1 LNTPLQRPLL
11 FEAKEKRLEA
21 LDRLA
26 RPLWLGGLT
35 NSQGCLEPRLES
47 LATLHRALLAGV
59 TPSLATWCW
68 PPRPIA
74 QSLRDA
80 ITRLGIAGFCAGQKE
95 LTDTVQMSLLFHLDF
110 IVDYQDRGASEPDA
124 VRMAI
129 EAFVEDWSE
138 RCGQISELIEVF
150 GLLPDDGKNTR
161 WDQIHGLLR
170 SSGWQEVLRIRRLL
184 ERLPE
189 LARVIRRLG
198 RCRQADETDARSPIT
213 VDVMDDAVAQR
224 PESKTVHIPDM
235 PGETRGIYRSDRIAR
250 MLPAEAMLLG
260 HPRLRL
266 VWHARR
272 AERTLLSYEDDDRME
287 EVRLHQ
293 SKVSRPRPSSQ
304 PGKRLEM
311 GPILVCVDTS
321 GSMKGGAE
329 EVAKA
334 VVLETMRTAHAQHRP
349 CHVFA
354 FGGSDELIEM
364 ELAVDSDG
372 INALIRFL
380 GQGFRGGTD
389 ICGPLEKVI
398 AKLEDQHWQLA
409 DLLIAS
415 DGEFGA
421 TPELAARLAAVKV
434 KLGLR
439 VQGVLIGD
447 RESVG
452 FLEVADSIFPIR
464 DWRRYGGS
472 NADPPIHSHRLTAMY
487 FPGALRNEENRH
499 STVSGDIAAAT
510 IRGQHRSE
518 PT

>member
-1 LNTPLQRPLL
+1 LNTPVQRPLL
-11 FEAKEKRLEA
+11 FEAREKGLEA
-21 LDRLA
+21 LDGLA
-26 RPLWLGGLT
+26 RSLWLGGLT
-35 NSQGCLEPRLES
+35 NSQGCLEPRLQS
-47 LATLHRALLAGV
+47 LAALHGALLAGV
-59 TPSLATWCW
+59 MPPLEAWCW
-68 PPRPIA
+68 PPRRIA
-74 QSLRDA
+74 QSLHDA
-80 ITRLGIAGFCAGQKE
+80 MTRLGIATSCAGQKE

-110 IVDYQDRGASEPDA
+110 IVDYQDRGASEADA

-150 GLLPDDGKNTR
+150 GQLPDDGKDTR
-161 WDQIHGLLR
+161 WDRIHGLLR

-189 LARVIRRLG
+189 LARVIRALG
-198 RCRQADETDARSPIT
+198 RCQQTDETDARSPIT

-224 PESKTVHIPDM
+224 PESHTVHIPDM
-235 PGETRGIYRSDRIAR
+235 PGQTRGIYRSDRIAR

-293 SKVSRPRPSSQ
+293 SRVSRPRPSLQ

-321 GSMKGGAE
+321 GSMQGGAE

-334 VVLETMRTAHAQHRP
+334 VVLEAMRSAHAQRRP

-354 FGGSDELIEM
+354 FGGTDELIEM

-372 INALIRFL
+372 IDTLIRFL

-389 ICGPLEKVI
+389 ICGPLERVI

-421 TPELAARLAAVKV
+421 TPELAARLDTAKRN
-434 KLGLR
+434 LGLR

-447 RESVG
+447 RETAG
-452 FLEVADSIFPIR
+452 FLEVADNILPIR

-472 NADPPIHSHRLTAMY
+472 NADAPIHSHRLTAMY
-487 FPGALRNEENRH
+487 FSGALRNEENRRA
-499 STVSGDIAAAT
+499 TVSGDIAAAT
-510 IRGQHRSE
+510 IRGQHRVE
-518 PT
+518 PG

>member
-1 LNTPLQRPLL
+1 MSTSRQRPLL
-11 FEAKEKRLEA
+11 FEAKERRLEA

-26 RPLWLGGLT
+26 RSLWLGGLT
-35 NSQGCLEPRLES
+35 NSQGSLEPRLES
-47 LATLHRALLAGV
+47 LAALHGALLAGV
-59 TPSLATWCW
+59 IPSLETWCW

-74 QSLRDA
+74 QPLHDA
-80 ITRLGIAGFCAGQKE
+80 ITRLGIAGFCHGQKE
-95 LTDTVQMSLLFHLDF
+95 LTDTVEMSLLFHLDF

-129 EAFVEDWSE
+129 DAFVEDWSE
-138 RCGQISELIEVF
+138 RCGEISELIEVF
-150 GLLPDDGKNTR
+150 GLPPDDGKNTR

-189 LARVIRRLG
+189 LARVIRALG

-293 SKVSRPRPSSQ
+293 SKVLRPRPSSQ
-304 PGKRLEM
+304 PGQRLEM
-311 GPILVCVDTS
+311 GPILICVDTS
-321 GSMKGGAE
+321 GSMQGGAE
-329 EVAKA
+329 DVAKA
-334 VVLETMRTAHAQHRP
+334 VVLEAMRTAHAQHRR

-364 ELAVDSDG
+364 ELAVDSGG
-372 INALIRFL
+372 IDALIRFL
-380 GQGFRGGTD
+380 GQAFRGGTD
-389 ICGPLEKVI
+389 ICGPLERVI

-421 TPELAARLAAVKV
+421 TPALAARLDAVKRD
-434 KLGLR
+434 LGLR

-447 RESVG
+447 RETVG
-452 FLEVADSIFPIR
+452 FLEVADNIFPIR

-472 NADPPIHSHRLTAMY
+472 NADPPIPSHRLTAMY
-487 FPGALRNEENRH
+487 FPGALRNKENRH

-510 IRGQHRSE
+510 LLGPHRSE

>member
-1 LNTPLQRPLL
+1 
-11 FEAKEKRLEA
+11 
-21 LDRLA
+21 
-26 RPLWLGGLT
+26 
-35 NSQGCLEPRLES
+35 
-47 LATLHRALLAGV
+47 
-59 TPSLATWCW
+59 
-68 PPRPIA
+68 
-74 QSLRDA
+74 
-80 ITRLGIAGFCAGQKE
+80 
-95 LTDTVQMSLLFHLDF
+95 MSLLFHLDF

-138 RCGQISELIEVF
+138 RCGEISELIEVF

-189 LARVIRRLG
+189 LARVIRALG

-213 VDVMDDAVAQR
+213 VDVMDEAVAQR

-293 SKVSRPRPSSQ
+293 SKVLRPRPSSQ
-304 PGKRLEM
+304 PGQRLEM

-321 GSMKGGAE
+321 GSMQGGAE
-329 EVAKA
+329 DVAKA
-334 VVLETMRTAHAQHRP
+334 VVLEAMRTAHAQHRR

-364 ELAVDSDG
+364 ELAVDSGG
-372 INALIRFL
+372 IDALIRFL
-380 GQGFRGGTD
+380 GQAFSWRYRYLRPPGTGNRQTRRPALAVGRPSDRFRRRIRRYAGT
-389 ICGPLEKVI
+389 CCPPRCRQARPG
-398 AKLEDQHWQLA
+398 
-409 DLLIAS
+409 
-415 DGEFGA
+415 
-421 TPELAARLAAVKV
+421 AARAGCAH
-434 KLGLR
+434 R
-439 VQGVLIGD
+439 RPGD
-447 RESVG
+447 GRLS
-452 FLEVADSIFPIR
+452 
-464 DWRRYGGS
+464 GS
-472 NADPPIHSHRLTAMY
+472 CRQHLSDP
-487 FPGALRNEENRH
+487 
-499 STVSGDIAAAT
+499 
-510 IRGQHRSE
+510 
-518 PT
+518 